1 MECKGMV
8 EFSRQTY
15 RIMKINRGSYEV
27 IRILDDARVG
37 TFDVLPRL
45 IVHPQ
50 GVTHELLMQVAMT
63 AMRQAKVSWTGPGP
77 RKDPARVMTPSR
89 RRDSAGFFGP

>member
-1 MECKGMV
+1 MV

-27 IRILDDARVG
+27 VRILDDARVG
-37 TFDVLPRL
+37 TFDVSPKLVVYPM
-45 IVHPQ
+45 
-50 GVTHELLMQVAMT
+50 GVSHELLMQVAMT
-63 AMRQAKVSWTGPGP
+63 ALREAKVSWTGRGP
-77 RKDPARVMTPSR
+77 MREPARVMTPPR

>member
-37 TFDVLPRL
+37 TFEVQPRL
-45 IVHPQ
+45 RVHPQ
-50 GVTHELLMQVAMT
+50 GVTPELLLQVAMT
-63 AMRQAKVSWTGPGP
+63 AIKQAKISWTGRGP
-77 RKDPARVMTPSR
+77 RKGPAATVTPPP
-89 RRDSAGFFGP
+89 RRDSAGFVGP

>member
-8 EFSRQTY
+8 EFARQTY
-15 RIMKINRGSYEV
+15 RIMKINRGTYEV
-27 IRILDDARVG
+27 VRILDDARVG

-45 IVHPQ
+45 CVHPQ
-50 GVTHELLMQVAMT
+50 GVTHELLLQVALT
-63 AMRQAKVSWTGPGP
+63 AMRQAKVSWIGRRPM
-77 RKDPARVMTPSR
+77 REPAAALIPPR